1 MTQLDIKPYQQV
13 GVTEPRR
20 VAATTLAA
28 RVAEEKGTALGNAVG
43 YSIRFDECFDR
54 DRTKIKYMTEGILV
68 REMLGDPL
76 LKSYSVLML
85 DEVSC
90 AFDNA

>member
-1 MTQLDIKPYQQV
+1 MPS
-13 GVTEPRR
+13 GN
-20 VAATTLAA
+20 
-28 RVAEEKGTALGNAVG
+28 LGC
-43 YSIRFDECFDR
+43 SIRFDECFDR